1 MGIKLI
7 DAEKRKYRVS
17 FWYRKK
23 HYAWVITGNRNLAE
37 DFKSKKLNDLGEGTY
52 FPARQRPN
60 LSFKEAAEKFFAE
73 YAKHKPSS
81 KHYRYNTVAAI
92 KFLGSKPI
100 HDITPEDIR
109 QFRANQASLGMHP
122 VTVNHRQKNIR

>member
-7 DAEKRKYRVS
+7 DAEKRKYKVA

-23 HYAWVITGNRNLAE
+23 HYAKVVTGNRKLAQE
-37 DFKSKKLNDLGEGTY
+37 VESKLRMELAEGTY

-60 LSFKEAAEKFFAE
+60 LSFKEAAEKFLTE
-73 YAKHKPSS
+73 YAKHKASS
-81 KHYRYNTVAAI
+81 KHYRYNTVSAI

-109 QFRANQASLGMHP
+109 QYRANQ
-122 VTVNHRQKNIR
+122 